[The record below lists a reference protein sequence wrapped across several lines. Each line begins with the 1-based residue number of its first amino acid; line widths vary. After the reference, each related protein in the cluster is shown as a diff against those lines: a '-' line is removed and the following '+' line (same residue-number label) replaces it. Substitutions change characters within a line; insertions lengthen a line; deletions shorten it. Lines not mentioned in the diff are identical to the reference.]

1 MNRLAS
7 CVTSFS
13 LRPDSQFL
21 TTRTTISTTR
31 DLPQDVS
38 VHHPVS
44 QVEQPADE
52 SWPYP
57 EVAGANAVWRKC
69 VRRVSYHIRENALF
83 PVPRPTSQLT
93 FSVAQLLSRLGQV
106 CTAHSAQLR
115 GDVRPELA
123 QFGRLI
129 VQPASNLG
137 PPRQPDMTAGKIDAV
152 KKQLQM
158 MDRSTG
164 QHHGFYVLNE
174 NTGTQVYVNNFF
186 NLKV

>member
-1 MNRLAS
+1 MNARTQKEYNPTLTRLNTLVS
-7 CVTSFS
+7 VVNEQTRNLCNQFFFQTR
-13 LRPDSQFL
+13 LRTASQFL
-21 TTRTTISTTR
+21 TTRTTVSATR

-38 VHHPVS
+38 VHHPGS

-129 VQPASNLG
+129 AQP
-137 PPRQPDMTAGKIDAV
+137 PVIW
-152 KKQLQM
+152 
-158 MDRSTG
+158 DRLVSRT
-164 QHHGFYVLNE
+164 
-174 NTGTQVYVNNFF
+174 
-186 NLKV
+186 